1 MRKARNLGGLMR
13 IRWIFAA
20 LVLTAA
26 TALWAQET
34 KVQDPAESRELNDQA
49 YIKLLRSDL
58 RASKER
64 IVKEAMQLND
74 QQAAAFWPL
83 YHDYAAAQTKLG
95 DEKLAIVQDYAKN
108 FLSMTN
114 DKADQLAQRIM
125 VLDDQRMALRK
136 KYYELMKKAIPT
148 VLVVRFFQVENQI
161 QLLVDLQIASNLP
174 IIEEANKSQGR
185 LPRRP
190 PAAPKP

>member
-1 MRKARNLGGLMR
+1 MR
-13 IRWIFAA
+13 IRSIFAV

-26 TALWAQET
+26 TALWTQET
-34 KVQDPAESRELNDQA
+34 KVQDPAESTELNDQA

-174 IIEEANKSQGR
+174 IIEGAQ
-185 LPRRP
+185 
-190 PAAPKP
+190 